1 MINKSNKNVDRKVRH
16 DRVRNKVSGT
26 AERPRLNVYRSLTQ
40 IYAQIIDD
48 VTGNTLVSA
57 STLEKEI
64 AKDCAGKNKTEQ
76 AKLVGKAI
84 AERALAKKIDT
95 VVFDRGGYL
104 YTGRVQALADSA
116 REAGLKF

>member
-1 MINKSNKNVDRKVRH
+1 MINKSDKNIERKVRH
-16 DRVRNKVSGT
+16 NRVRNKVSGT

-48 VTGNTLVSA
+48 VTGTTLVSA

-64 AKDCAGKNKTEQ
+64 AKNCAGKNKTEQ
-76 AKLVGKAI
+76 AKLVGTAI